1 MVWTGVYG
9 MLDNCNAGTGAVKG
23 TAYNDASPNPRRWS
37 AARVQRWLGEHR
49 RGKFAALQNDGFFK
63 LCDGADV
70 CRLSVNDMIQLCPD
84 EEGRS
89 RPKLVFAMKCLQEL
103 ASACNTGELSCVPR
117 SPMCAALT
125 DVCD

>member
-1 MVWTGVYG
+1 M
-9 MLDNCNAGTGAVKG
+9 
-23 TAYNDASPNPRRWS
+23 
-37 AARVQRWLGEHR
+37 
-49 RGKFAALQNDGFFK
+49 
-63 LCDGADV
+63 
-70 CRLSVNDMIQLCPD
+70 SVNDMIQLCPD